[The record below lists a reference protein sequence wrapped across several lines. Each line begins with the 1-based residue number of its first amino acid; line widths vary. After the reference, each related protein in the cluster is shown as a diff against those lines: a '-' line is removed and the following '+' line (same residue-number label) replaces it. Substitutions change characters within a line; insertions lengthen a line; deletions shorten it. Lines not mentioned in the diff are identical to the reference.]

1 MAATTMGSSGRRR
14 VAASRVPTPV
24 APAGT
29 AEPSRRH
36 EVLQFK
42 LHKAAGRGKSFS
54 VYFYADP
61 ISRVDAI
68 KSGIPAAFVDEIAGE
83 MGVAKEW
90 LLPTLG
96 LSTATFNRKK
106 SGSRPLS
113 RQESE
118 RVLGMARLVG
128 QVEAMVKESGDP
140 AGFNTAQW
148 VARWLEEPSP
158 ALGGR
163 KPGELMDTAEGQA
176 IVSNLLARAQS
187 GAYA

>member
-1 MAATTMGSSGRRR
+1 MVARASSSASAKRKAGSSLDPSSRKE
-14 VAASRVPTPV
+14 VAAEHRI
-24 APAGT
+24 
-29 AEPSRRH
+29 RH

-42 LHKAAGRGKSFS
+42 LHKTGKVKSFI

-61 ISRVDAI
+61 IARVDAI
-68 KSGIPAAFVDEIAGE
+68 KSGIPATFVDEIAAE
-83 MGVAKEW
+83 MGRPKEW

-96 LSTATFNRKK
+96 LSTATFNRRK
-106 SGSRPLS
+106 SESKPLS
-113 RQESE
+113 KDESE
-118 RVLGMARLVG
+118 RVLGIARLVG

-140 AGFNTAQW
+140 AGFHAAQW
-148 VARWLEEPSP
+148 VARWLEEPLA

-176 IVSNLLARAQS
+176 IVSNVLARAQS

>member
-1 MAATTMGSSGRRR
+1 MVARAIGSSRPRREAR
-14 VAASRVPTPV
+14 SRVVPSV
-24 APAGT
+24 ASEGT
-29 AEPSRRH
+29 AEPYMRR
-36 EVLQFK
+36 EVLRFK
-42 LHKAAGRGKSFS
+42 LPKAGRGKSFI
-54 VYFYADP
+54 VYFHADP

-68 KSGIPAAFVDEIAGE
+68 KSGIPATFVDEIAAE
-83 MGVAKEW
+83 MGRPKEW

-96 LSTATFNRKK
+96 LSTATFNRRK
-106 SGSRPLS
+106 SESKPLS
-113 RQESE
+113 KEESE

-128 QVEAMVKESGDP
+128 QVEAMVKESGDA
-140 AGFNTAQW
+140 AGFNAAQW
-148 VARWLEEPSP
+148 TGRWLEEPLA

>member
-1 MAATTMGSSGRRR
+1 MESS
-14 VAASRVPTPV
+14 
-24 APAGT
+24 AGH
-29 AEPSRRH
+29 A
-36 EVLQFK
+36 VLDFK
-42 LHKAAGRGKSFS
+42 LHKSGRGKSFII
-54 VYFYADP
+54 YFYADP

-68 KSGIPAAFVDEIAGE
+68 KSGIPATFVDEIAVQ
-83 MGVAKEW
+83 MGRSKEW

-106 SGSRPLS
+106 SESKPLS
-113 RQESE
+113 KDESE

-140 AGFNTAQW
+140 MGFNAAQW
-148 VARWLEEPSP
+148 VARWLEEPLA

-163 KPGELMDTAEGQA
+163 KPGELMDTGEGQA

>member
-1 MAATTMGSSGRRR
+1 MAF
-14 VAASRVPTPV
+14 AAV
-24 APAGT
+24 
-29 AEPSRRH
+29 AEPSSRH

-42 LHKAAGRGKSFS
+42 RKAGRGKSFI
-54 VYFYADP
+54 VYFNADP

-68 KSGIPAAFVDEIAGE
+68 KNGIPATFVDVIAAE
-83 MGVAKEW
+83 MGRSKEW

-96 LSTATFNRKK
+96 LSAATFNRRK
-106 SGSRPLS
+106 SESKPLS
-113 RQESE
+113 KGESE

-140 AGFNTAQW
+140 TGFNAAQW
-148 VARWLEEPSP
+148 VARWLDEPLA